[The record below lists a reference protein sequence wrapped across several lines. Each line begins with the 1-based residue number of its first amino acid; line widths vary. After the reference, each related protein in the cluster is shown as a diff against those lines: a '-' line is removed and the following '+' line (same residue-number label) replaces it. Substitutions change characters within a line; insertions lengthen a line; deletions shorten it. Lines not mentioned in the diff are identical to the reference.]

1 MLNSFS
7 LDSSNSYARQS
18 TEREPHYDDQAQKSA
33 THKGC
38 RMSQKRNDETQ
49 PAGTRTTAMRSS
61 SLPRRDFLK
70 LAAGTVGAVAPAAA
84 WSPTAHAQA
93 SQEQSQTKPPH
104 SARVSHLPADGV
116 SYPRAFQGSGLKMIS
131 FPLGGIGAGS
141 LGLGGRGQLRDWEI
155 FNRPNKGFSPN
166 YAFPA
171 IWAQVGDAPPAVHV
185 LESRILPPYEGEDG
199 LGWENAPGLSRLKS
213 CTFTGEY
220 PLAHID
226 FDEPTLPVHISLD
239 AFSPFIPH
247 EPDDSGLPVAILRYH
262 IRNSGEAPAKVGIV
276 FSIDNPVLNGTTGMF
291 ASGGMQESRVNE
303 YRSAAELAGLLMT
316 NPGLP
321 EDDPVQG
328 SFLLAALPQ
337 SGTQLTN
344 WRGWP
349 KGSWWNSPLLFWD
362 AFSRNGK
369 LDDEPAERNGVG
381 ALCQS
386 RTIAPGQSGSFTFVL
401 AWHFPNRTPE
411 WCGWRAPKGKDKAVI
426 GNFYSTRFKNA
437 WDAAIYAA
445 QNLDRLENR
454 TRAFAKAFRESTLP
468 AAVKEAASANLSTLA
483 STTCFRT
490 ADGEFHGFEG
500 SNDKLGCCYGNCTH
514 VWNYETAT
522 AFLFP
527 TLARSLRQ
535 AAFGYSEDEQGGIR
549 ARQMLPDGEARDEI
563 IAADGHWGQ
572 IMHAYLDW
580 RLSGDDAFLRSMW
593 PRVRRAISFAWVQG
607 GWDPE
612 KSGVA
617 VGVQNNTY
625 DVAFFGPNPL
635 CGIYY
640 LGGLRAGE
648 EMALAAGDKES
659 AQEYRALFERG
670 RQWTDQNL
678 FSGEFYTQQIRS
690 FTMDQIHPSLQIGA
704 SGFKPDDPQFQ
715 VGKGCLIDQLMGQYL
730 AHVMGLG
737 PLVSPQH
744 VRQTLDSIYRYNYK
758 RSLLDHDN
766 VERTFALNDE
776 AAMVICDYGHVPRP
790 HIPFPYFAEVMTGFE
805 HSTAAL
811 MIYSGLV
818 SQGVEC
824 IGNIRA
830 RYDGERRNPW
840 DEAECGH
847 HYARAMASW
856 SSVVAAS
863 GWDYDAK
870 RAALSALPRVA
881 HEHFTCFW
889 SNGTGWGVFSYEPL
903 GNGTRFDVKVIS
915 GKLACQTCEIS
926 GAGKTTAAESQGKHL
941 AHTASSTDG
950 GLNFKFAQPLL
961 LNAGESL
968 RLEVRP

>member
-1 MLNSFS
+1 
-7 LDSSNSYARQS
+7 
-18 TEREPHYDDQAQKSA
+18 
-33 THKGC
+33 
-38 RMSQKRNDETQ
+38 MSQKQKVDVE
-49 PAGTRTTAMRSS
+49 PAGKRGPNTVSS
-61 SLPRRDFLK
+61 SLGRREFLK
-70 LAAGTVGAVAPAAA
+70 LAAGSVGAAAPVATWSAAQAQAAQGNARVEPPSAHSAHAPAA
-84 WSPTAHAQA
+84 SI
-93 SQEQSQTKPPH
+93 
-104 SARVSHLPADGV
+104 
-116 SYPRAFQGSGLKMIS
+116 SYPRVFRGTGLKMIS
-131 FPLGGIGAGS
+131 FPLGGVGAGS

-171 IWAQVGDAPPAVHV
+171 VWAQIGDAPPVARV
-185 LESRILPPYEGEDG
+185 LESRILPPYEGENG
-199 LGWENAPGLSRLKS
+199 LGWENAPGLTRLNGA
-213 CTFTGEY
+213 TFIGEY

-226 FDEPTLPVHISLD
+226 FDEPALPLRISLD

-262 IRNSGEAPAKVGIV
+262 LRNTGSAQAKVGIA
-276 FSIDNPVLNGTTGMF
+276 FSIDNPVLNGTTGLF
-291 ASGGMQESRVNE
+291 ASGGQQESRENE
-303 YRSAAELAGLLMT
+303 YRSEAGLAGLVMT
-316 NPGLP
+316 NPGLAQ
-321 EDDPVQG
+321 DDPMHG
-328 SFLLAALPQ
+328 SFVLAAL
-337 SGTQLTN
+337 SESAHRLTN

-362 AFSRNGK
+362 AFSRNGE
-369 LDDEPAERNGVG
+369 LLDEPAERNAVG

-411 WCGWRAPKGKDKAVI
+411 WCGWRAPKGKEKTVI
-426 GNFYSTRFKNA
+426 GNFYSVRFKSA
-437 WDAAIYAA
+437 WDAALYAA
-445 QNLDRLENR
+445 GNLDRLEGK
-454 TRAFAKAFRESTLP
+454 TRAYAKAFRESTLP

-500 SNDKLGCCYGNCTH
+500 SDDKLGCCYGNCTH

-527 TLARSLRQ
+527 TFARSLRK
-535 AAFGYSEDEQGGIR
+535 AAFGYSEDDEGGIR
-549 ARQMLPDGEARDEI
+549 ARQILPDGEARDEI

-580 RLSGDDAFLRSMW
+580 RLSGDDDFLKSMW
-593 PRVRRAISFAWVQG
+593 PRVQRAISFAWVQG
-607 GWDPE
+607 GWDPQ

-640 LGGLRAGE
+640 LGALRAGE
-648 EMALAAGDKES
+648 EMALATGDQKTS
-659 AQEYRALFERG
+659 QEYHELFERG
-670 RQWTDQNL
+670 RQWIDANL
-678 FSGEFYTQQIRS
+678 FSGEFFIQEIRR
-690 FTMDQIHPSLQIGA
+690 FTMDQIHPSLQIGT

-730 AHVMGLG
+730 AHVMNLGL
-737 PLVSPQH
+737 LVSAEH
-744 VRQTLDSIYRYNYK
+744 VQKAIDSIYRYNYK
-758 RSLLDHDN
+758 RTLLEHDN

-776 AAMVICDYGHVPRP
+776 AAMVICDYGHGARP

-811 MIYSGLV
+811 MIYSGMV
-818 SQGVEC
+818 SQGIEC
-824 IGNIRA
+824 IDNIRA
-830 RYDGERRNPW
+830 RYDGEKRNPW

-856 SSVVAAS
+856 SSVVASS
-863 GWDYDAK
+863 GWDYDGK
-870 RAALSALPRVA
+870 LQSFSAVPRVP
-881 HEHFTCFW
+881 HKTFSCFW
-889 SNGTGWGVFSYEPL
+889 SNGTGWGVFSYQPVDQ
-903 GNGTRFDVKVIS
+903 GTRFDLKVIS
-915 GKLACQTCEIS
+915 GKLNFRACEIS
-926 GAGKTTAAESQGKHL
+926 AAGKTTNASVDGRHLDHKTAGTGGK
-941 AHTASSTDG
+941 
-950 GLNFKFAQPLL
+950 LNFRFAAPLS
-961 LNAGESL
+961 LNETQSL
-968 RLEVRP
+968 RLEVRA